1 MESETH
7 LVRCPEILSEFNLGI
22 NVDYMDIYGTLGKQI
37 EAVKIFKKI
46 FRVRTWKL
54 ENRKLVYD
62 GPQVHHQSASCAHD
76 DPLPVALPGQLQ
88 PPCHEPAHIRQDRE
102 HERDPNDTK
111 EKTEQ
116 PPTKSLSGK
125 VSIT

>member
-1 MESETH
+1 MNNLKSNYKNQHKNNLTCTLCNGNEMESETH

-54 ENRKLVYD
+54 ENRKLVHD

-76 DPLPVALPGQLQ
+76 DPLPVDYLAL
-88 PPCHEPAHIRQDRE
+88 D
-102 HERDPNDTK
+102 DT
-111 EKTEQ
+111 
-116 PPTKSLSGK
+116 PSGNLSLYVHDFGN
-125 VSIT
+125 